1 MKLKI
6 LFINYNVS
14 FPLSFELKLIEFDH
28 QKYDENTLDRSVGP
42 YTTRWLVYSGV
53 SFMRVRLK
61 FRVVRD
67 ALNLSVTWSF
77 WTF

>member
-28 QKYDENTLDRSVGP
+28 RKCKIAKN
-42 YTTRWLVYSGV
+42 TTRIPWIDQLVHI
-53 SFMRVRLK
+53 
-61 FRVVRD
+61 
-67 ALNLSVTWSF
+67 
-77 WTF
+77 